1 MLTKSNL
8 IRLVSILIILAT
20 AAILRLNGL
29 ALRGGLEWDEISLW
43 YESLSNFRSPY
54 MAPLPP
60 LLFGSFLTLVNS
72 AEYYQFH
79 LPSILAGTSAC
90 LLIFLATRAITGF
103 WWASLSAL
111 LMAISPLG
119 IYYSQE
125 ARHYALVQF
134 FAAALLVIV
143 THLDVCRIN
152 TSKFTKTNLTLVLV
166 TLLALLTHLVFAHLI
181 VALCA
186 SLLLLIVLKEQNT
199 KTAIITALSAIAGS
213 SIGTIWIWQRPISES
228 LSSGEFAH
236 GSLQFIRSSFSALTT
251 ELNYSRFAP
260 ISSND
265 LRTFTLTLLVI
276 VGITYCWK
284 TRFRLTAS
292 FIVFSVCG
300 SLSLLYLTMGE
311 KADWSWF
318 RYLAHL
324 LPLVLLALTLGIKK
338 FSCSLRSPLLSST
351 VIILTLLLIYP
362 NPIKLFGLNEFERG
376 RLIRLA
382 HTELKNIKNE
392 VDAVLI
398 PEANWGYGVESERN
412 LSYYFNHRQTE
423 LPTYYIE
430 KNSIKRIQTFPCRSN
445 LCTLTMPGSSLAKQL
460 PKGRYALFPYGL
472 LRSDGALGQNKPK
485 CPLLNKFRLVNQH
498 NLKRLQIKN
507 RPSNLIETCQIY

>member
-8 IRLVSILIILAT
+8 IRFVIISSILII
-20 AAILRLNGL
+20 AAILRLKGL

-60 LLFGSFLTLVNS
+60 LIFGYFLALVNS

-79 LPSILAGTSAC
+79 LPSIIAGTCSC
-90 LLIFLATRAITGF
+90 FFIFLATRSIVGF
-103 WWASLSAL
+103 WWACFAAL

-125 ARHYALVQF
+125 ARHYALVQL
-134 FAAALLVIV
+134 FAAALLAVV

-152 TSKFTKTNLTLVLV
+152 TIKLTKTNLALLLVS
-166 TLLALLTHLVFAHLI
+166 LLALLTHVVFAHLI
-181 VALCA
+181 VSLVISLVLLTALKD
-186 SLLLLIVLKEQNT
+186 LT
-199 KTAIITALSAIAGS
+199 KKSAFITALSVITGS
-213 SIGTIWIWQRPISES
+213 FIGTIWIWQRPISES

-236 GSLQFIRSSFSALTT
+236 GLLQFVRSSLSALTV

-260 ISSND
+260 VSSSD
-265 LRTFTLTLLVI
+265 LRTLVLTLLAI
-276 VGITYCWK
+276 GGINYCWRTK
-284 TRFRLTAS
+284 FRLTAA
-292 FIVFSVCG
+292 FILFSVCG

-318 RYLAHL
+318 RYLSHL
-324 LPLVLLALTLGIKK
+324 LPLVLIVIALGVRS
-338 FSCSLRSPLLSST
+338 FSLSLRNRLLGRS
-351 VIILTLLLIYP
+351 VIVLVLLLIYP
-362 NPIKLFGLNEFERG
+362 NPINLFRVNEYERG

-382 HTELKNIKNE
+382 HSELKQIQNE
-392 VDAVLI
+392 VDAILI
-398 PEANWGYGVESERN
+398 PEPNWGYGVESERN
-412 LSYYFNHRQTE
+412 LSYYFNHRLTE
-423 LPTYYIE
+423 LPVYYVAR
-430 KNSIKRIQTFPCRSN
+430 NSIKQIQTFPCKWN
-445 LCTLTMPGSSLAKQL
+445 LCTLTAPGSSLGEQL

-485 CPLLNKFRLVNQH
+485 CPLLNKF
-498 NLKRLQIKN
+498 NLIKQQNMRRHQIQN